1 VNSAEEVATL
11 LSALRAGTVSRLDE
25 VADRFRRRSWPRSG
39 WPQAKTREERAARI
53 LYDPPPDVPGSV
65 DDVVAAY
72 DRRELTREQY
82 RVVMHAAACG
92 ISAQARR
99 ERAAD
104 ERA

>member
-1 VNSAEEVATL
+1 MPE
-11 LSALRAGTVSRLDE
+11 
-25 VADRFRRRSWPRSG
+25 
-39 WPQAKTREERAARI
+39 
-53 LYDPPPDVPGSV
+53 DVPGSV

-82 RVVMHAAACG
+82 RVLMDAAADA
-92 ISAQARR
+92 ITAQERR